1 MTGEEHN
8 KYISW
13 VFLAHAGFQLLML
26 AFVLAIFGA
35 MVFIEPGRP
44 GGPPP
49 PPRAIFGVMMVFMT
63 IIYGIFTTP
72 AIVAAYALR
81 KKKPWARM
89 AAIIAGGLGAM
100 NVPFGTGACVYAMWF
115 FLGDHWKEVY
125 PEQAG
130 LKPTPQQLPEYDHVK
145 WEGGFKTDE
154 QGRAV
159 FTQAEPPDW
168 R

>member
-1 MTGEEHN
+1 MTNEEHN

-13 VFLAHAGFQLLML
+13 LFLAHAGFQLLML
-26 AFVLAIFGA
+26 LIMAAFFLTFMFSIPTRPGVPGPPAAMFIVMIAFVSVIQL
-35 MVFIEPGRP
+35 
-44 GGPPP
+44 
-49 PPRAIFGVMMVFMT
+49 
-63 IIYGIFTTP
+63 IFTTP
-72 AIVAAYALR
+72 SVVAFYALR

-89 AAIIAGGLGAM
+89 AAIVAGIMSAM
-100 NVPFGTGACVYAMWF
+100 HLPVGTAATVYSMWF
-115 FLGDHWKEVY
+115 FMGENWKEVY

-130 LKPTPQQLPEYDHVK
+130 PTTAPQQLSEYDTEK

-168 R
+168 RS

>member
-1 MTGEEHN
+1 MTNEQHN
-8 KYISW
+8 NYISW
-13 VFLAHAGFQLLML
+13 AFIAHAGFQLLML
-26 AFVLAIFGA
+26 LMMVLLFGA
-35 MVFIEPGRP
+35 MLSIPGRP

-49 PPRAIFGVMMVFMT
+49 PRAFFGMMIAFFSVF
-63 IIYGIFTTP
+63 YLIFTIP
-72 AIVAAYALR
+72 SIVAAYALR

-89 AAIIAGGLGAM
+89 AAIVAGAVGAM
-100 NVPFGTGACVYAMWF
+100 NVPIGTGACVYAMWF
-115 FLGDHWKEVY
+115 FLGDNWKEVY

-130 LKPTPQQLPEYDHVK
+130 LKPTPQELPEYDHVK